1 MKPFFLAGNRIAP
14 GTMNRVSLPLA
25 KNLVGY
31 MQPMSVI
38 VVHGVKEGP
47 VLGLSAAV
55 HGDELNGI
63 PIIRQVIRSLDSK
76 KLRGTVVATPVVNVF
91 GLNQRSRYLPDNR
104 DLNRC
109 FPGARK
115 GSLGARIAHHFL
127 SEVVT
132 RCTHAVDFHTGA
144 SGREN
149 WPQIRCNLDDPDA
162 RKMGEAFCAPATL
175 HSSLREGSLRK
186 SAKDLGIPMLLFE
199 AGEAG
204 RFCEHSIEV
213 GVRGT
218 MSLCR
223 HLGMLPDDVEPEPD
237 RSSVELRGSKW
248 VRAPRTGF
256 CRHLTALGERVQA
269 GQCLAHV
276 FDGIKGQMH
285 RVEAKF
291 DGYIIG
297 QSTWATLYQ
306 GDALCHIA
314 NEVKA

>member
-1 MKPFFLAGNRIAP
+1 MKAFQLAGIRVAP
-14 GTMNRVSLPLA
+14 GTMARVSIPLA
-25 KNLVGY
+25 KNLAGY

-38 VVHGVKEGP
+38 VAHGVQEGP

-63 PIIRQVIRSLDSK
+63 PIIRQLTQMLDPK
-76 KLRGTVVATPVVNVF
+76 KLRGTLIATPVVNVF

-115 GSLGARIAHHFL
+115 GSLGARIADHFL
-127 SEVVT
+127 TQVVS

-149 WPQIRCNLDDPDA
+149 WPQIRCNLDDA
-162 RKMGEAFCAPATL
+162 EVRKMGRAFAAPGTL
-175 HSSLREGSLRK
+175 HASLREGSLRK
-186 SAKDLGIPMLLFE
+186 SAGDLGVRMLLFE

-204 RFCEHSIEV
+204 RFCESSIEV

-218 MSLCR
+218 LSLCR
-223 HLGMLPDDVEPEPD
+223 HLDMLDVEEPK
-237 RSSVELRGSKW
+237 SFEGGSVELRGSKW

-256 CRHLTALGERVQA
+256 CRHLIELGQRVEV
-269 GQCLAHV
+269 GQSLAHI
-276 FDGIKGQMH
+276 FDSVKGTQH
-285 RVEAKF
+285 RVEAKVN
-291 DGYIIG
+291 GYVIG
-297 QSTWATLYQ
+297 RSTWATLYQ

>member
-1 MKPFFLAGNRIAP
+1 MA
-14 GTMNRVSLPLA
+14 RVSLPLA

-31 MQPMSVI
+31 MQPMSVL
-38 VVHGVKEGP
+38 VMHGVQEGP

-63 PIIRQVIRSLDSK
+63 PIIHQVMKQFDPQ
-76 KLRGTVVATPVVNVF
+76 KLRGTLVATPVVNVF

-115 GSLGARIAHHFL
+115 GSLGARIADHFL
-127 SEVVT
+127 SEIVT

-144 SGREN
+144 RGREN
-149 WPQIRCNLDDPDA
+149 WPQIRCNLDDPNA
-162 RKMGEAFCAPATL
+162 RQMGQAFCAPATL

-186 SAKDLGIPMLLFE
+186 SAGDLGIPMLLFE

-204 RFCEHSIEV
+204 RFCEYSIEV
-213 GVRGT
+213 GVQGT

-223 HLGMLPDDVEPEPD
+223 YLGMVAQDAGSDHE
-237 RSSVELRGSKW
+237 RGNVELRGSKW

-256 CRHLTALGERVQA
+256 CRHLTALGDRVQA
-269 GQCLAHV
+269 GQCLAHI
-276 FDGIKGQMH
+276 FDSIKGNKY
-285 RVEAKF
+285 RVEAKA
-291 DGYIIG
+291 DGYVIG

-314 NEVKA
+314 SEVKA

>member
-1 MKPFFLAGNRIAP
+1 MKAFSLAGHRVAP
-14 GTMNRVSLPLA
+14 GTMTRVSLPLA

-31 MQPMSVI
+31 MQPMSVFI
-38 VVHGVKEGP
+38 LHGVQDGP

-63 PIIRQVIRSLDSK
+63 PIIRQVMRLLDPK
-76 KLRGTVVATPVVNVF
+76 KLRGTLVATPVVNVF

-115 GSLGARIAHHFL
+115 GSLGARIADHFL
-127 SEVVT
+127 REVIT

-144 SGREN
+144 RGREN
-149 WPQIRCNLDDPDA
+149 WPQIRCNLDDSIT
-162 RKMGEAFCAPATL
+162 RQMGQAFGAPATL
-175 HSSLREGSLRK
+175 HASLRDGSLRK
-186 SAKDLGIPMLLFE
+186 SAGDLGVPMLLFE

-204 RFCEHSIEV
+204 RFCEYSIEV

-218 MSLCR
+218 MALCR
-223 HLGMLPDDVEPEPD
+223 HLGMVTQDLAPERESD
-237 RSSVELRGSKW
+237 SIELRGSKW
-248 VRAPRTGF
+248 VRASRTGF
-256 CRHLTALGERVQA
+256 CRHLTALGDHVQA
-269 GQCLAHV
+269 GQCLAHI
-276 FDGIKGQMH
+276 FDSIKGNTH
-285 RVEAKF
+285 RVESKV
-291 DGYIIG
+291 DGYVIG

-314 NEVKA
+314 SEAKA